1 MKELSIEE
9 KVKRSIEGKAKAYDE
24 ALERAKIFKKHL
36 LEIND
41 IGYANEMDYIFPELK
56 ENEDEKIRKEIIA
69 FLHSKNGYMTPNED
83 WDFHNRWIA
92 WLEKQGEQKQ
102 DPCEHCDNVMLNC
115 HNFPCIKKRA
125 YTQGKSV
132 LEVIKEDGENT
143 YSETDGY
150 KLVGPK
156 FKVGDWV
163 VNKFG
168 DVWHIDSFDGKNYQ
182 VSDGKG
188 NYNYFPISRQDKM
201 RYWTI
206 EDAKDGDV
214 LCCESGW
221 TCIFKALDNHTN
233 TFSSYSFMDKA
244 GWFCE
249 TGSEAHTLEKAF
261 IKAYNGNIFPATKE
275 QRDTLMRVMT
285 DAGYTFDFEKKELKK
300 IEQNPAWSE
309 EDEKKRNLL
318 IDILNVN
325 HPNECFK
332 VNPANTSNME
342 AMHTEE
348 LVSWLK
354 SLRPQSTWKPSDEQI
369 EALEHFIVYHNGSTN
384 YAKDL
389 EELRL
394 QLKKLMEE

>member
-1 MKELSIEE
+1 
-9 KVKRSIEGKAKAYDE
+9 
-24 ALERAKIFKKHL
+24 
-36 LEIND
+36 
-41 IGYANEMDYIFPELK
+41 
-56 ENEDEKIRKEIIA
+56 
-69 FLHSKNGYMTPNED
+69 
-83 WDFHNRWIA
+83 
-92 WLEKQGEQKQ
+92 
-102 DPCEHCDNVMLNC
+102 
-115 HNFPCIKKRA
+115 
-125 YTQGKSV
+125 
-132 LEVIKEDGENT
+132 
-143 YSETDGY
+143 
-150 KLVGPK
+150 
-156 FKVGDWV
+156 
-163 VNKFG
+163 
-168 DVWHIDSFDGKNYQ
+168 
-182 VSDGKG
+182 
-188 NYNYFPISRQDKM
+188 
-201 RYWTI
+201 
-206 EDAKDGDV
+206 
-214 LCCESGW
+214 
-221 TCIFKALDNHTN
+221 
-233 TFSSYSFMDKA
+233 
-244 GWFCE
+244 
-249 TGSEAHTLEKAF
+249 
-261 IKAYNGNIFPATKE
+261 
-275 QRDTLMRVMT
+275 MRVMT